1 MQKRTRPRTKPIAC
15 RRCHARKVKCSG
27 QMPCEGCQRAGKLDE
42 CIYPRKNR
50 VVQVSQQYIE
60 DLVAENQRLRG
71 SSHGDDH
78 NENQSAIAQGP
89 VLSETPWF
97 VHTDTTHAPI
107 LVAEASDSAFATRFR
122 QVMSS
127 AQHGHLPRVHF
138 PSDEKLVELSDTDC
152 PWPSPAR
159 ARFLVQSATKCL
171 GRCYHIVRPSAIL
184 AELEWAIQDPSSLGL
199 LAKSRL
205 WAVLAIGEMYVTKWL
220 VVGDAFPG
228 IRYFAKAMRVT
239 RVVSERPSLE
249 TVEILL
255 LLSFYSLYL
264 NRRHSAYS
272 LAGSA
277 ARTAVIMGLHLN
289 VPHSQLNDPCVRE
302 HRNRVWWTAYCFDRM
317 WAAKLG
323 YPAAIRDDEIDVD
336 LPSNPVSDERSVSD
350 FPDRDYFVARIG
362 LSRLSGRIIHSIYG
376 QRSPQTSL
384 SLRVQEAFR
393 DLRHWLEDLPLSL
406 RIDSKHEAELDP
418 RARSLHLL
426 FNQLA
431 ILATRPILLQVLRT
445 HLESSPVPSSALTLS
460 DTCVR
465 YARHS
470 CQLLVDS
477 WTNGSFMIF
486 DFFYTQYLFA
496 AGTVLGI
503 SSMLEGKDRQSDRE
517 QFDVAVQLLSQ
528 LKNIG
533 SFAAAEFHSH
543 MEAIEQLMES
553 RLAGADRIDNT
564 LASTASDANA
574 GDKFMGLSEPFLEG
588 LLDQPIHD
596 LEFIDAS
603 MLLPDMYL
611 GGDV

>member
-1 MQKRTRPRTKPIAC
+1 MPKHSRHRTKPIAC

-27 QMPCEGCQRAGKLDE
+27 EVPCEGCQRVGKQEE
-42 CIYPRKNR
+42 CVYPQKDR

-60 DLVAENQRLRG
+60 NLVAENQRLRS
-71 SSHGDDH
+71 SSHGDHHDDD
-78 NENQSAIAQGP
+78 EGAPVQGP

-97 VHTDTTHAPI
+97 VHIDTTHTPI

-122 QVMSS
+122 QAMSS
-127 AQHGHLPRVHF
+127 AQHGHLPRVSF
-138 PSDEKLVELSDTDC
+138 PNDEKLLELSDADC
-152 PWPSPAR
+152 PWPGSAR
-159 ARFLVQSATKCL
+159 ARFLVRSAIQCL
-171 GRCYHIVRPSAIL
+171 GRCYHIIRQSATL
-184 AELEWAIQDPSSLGL
+184 ADLECAIHVPSSLGL

-205 WAVLAIGEMYVTKWL
+205 WAVLAIGEMYVTKFPFA
-220 VVGDAFPG
+220 GDAFPG

-239 RVVSERPSLE
+239 RIVSERPNLD

-272 LAGSA
+272 FAGS
-277 ARTAVIMGLHLN
+277 AVIMGLHLN
-289 VPHSQLNDPCVRE
+289 VPDTQLSDPCVRE

-323 YPAAIRDDEIDVD
+323 YPAAIRDDEIEVD
-336 LPSNPVSDERSVSD
+336 LPSNPICDASNASD

-362 LSRLSGRIIHSIYG
+362 LSRLSGSIIHSIYG
-376 QRSPQTSL
+376 QRSPRTSL

-393 DLRHWLEDLPLSL
+393 DLRSWLENLPLSL

-431 ILATRPILLQVLRT
+431 ILTTRPILLHVLRT
-445 HLESSPVPSSALTLS
+445 HLEASPVPPSGLTLS

-470 CQLLVDS
+470 CQLLTDS

-496 AGTVLGI
+496 AATVLGI
-503 SSMLEGKDRQSDRE
+503 SSMLEGKDRQNDKE
-517 QFDVAVQLLSQ
+517 QFEVAVHLLSQ
-528 LKNIG
+528 LKDIG
-533 SFAAAEFHSH
+533 SFAAAEFYSH
-543 MEAIEQLMES
+543 VEAIEKLMHTKLAAGES
-553 RLAGADRIDNT
+553 IPANLS
-564 LASTASDANA
+564 STAVATYGRD
-574 GDKFMGLSEPFLEG
+574 DFMVLSEPFLQG
-588 LLDQPIHD
+588 LLDQPIPD

-603 MLLPDMYL
+603 MFLPDMYL
-611 GGDV
+611 GGGI